1 MGTTAQLTFPV
12 ADGYV
17 IGDPGRAAAEVGAGS
32 PAGVP
37 GWPDSAVDA
46 AEVAGMHV
54 RAASVRGIVHRRF
67 GLPRQDSYSMAWK
80 RDSQT
85 LVVAVCD
92 GLGSFDRSHEAAD
105 LAATRLSELVDEGWQ
120 DAFDTV
126 STEIAQR
133 IAVTGA
139 QMATTAVCARLTH
152 SDEGAH
158 RAELAYVGDSAA
170 YLLGPDG
177 WQRVAGAVKTIANDD
192 SPLSSGTAALPA
204 TTVDLTTTTVEFGP
218 DTALFLMTDGV
229 ADPLGAGSGEVGR
242 VLGQW
247 WAQPPNEFEFGAQVA
262 FARRSFDDDRTVVGV
277 WPNPQVG
284 PR

>member
-1 MGTTAQLTFPV
+1 MGTAAPLTYSV

-17 IGDPGRAAAEVGAGS
+17 IGDPGRAAAEVGAGF

-37 GWPDSAVDA
+37 GWPDTAVDA

-54 RAASVRGIVHRRF
+54 RAASVRGIVHRKF
-67 GLPRQDSYSMAWK
+67 AVPRQDSYSMVWK
-80 RDSQT
+80 EDSQT

-105 LAATRLSELVDEGWQ
+105 LAATRLPELVDEGWQ

-126 STEIAQR
+126 SAEIAQR
-133 IAVTGA
+133 ISVSGA
-139 QMATTAVCARLTH
+139 QMATTAICARLNY
-152 SDEGAH
+152 SDEGIH
-158 RAELAYVGDSAA
+158 RAELASVGDSAA

-177 WQRVAGAVKTIANDD
+177 WRRVAGAVKTIADD
-192 SPLSSGTAALPA
+192 DTPLSSGTAALPA
-204 TTVDLTTTTVEFGP
+204 QTINLIATTVEFGS

-247 WAQPPNEFEFGAQVA
+247 WAQPPNEFEFGAQAA

-284 PR
+284 TR